1 MSDSPADL
9 VNELNAK
16 AWQSTRH
23 SLTRASRSPARLQDH
38 VCHRAAEKITELCR
52 GKDGVVPVRAVREAF
67 TRLLNLTYDQR
78 AYSWHEIQYALE
90 QIEKDATL

>member
-1 MSDSPADL
+1 MDSPADI
-9 VNELNAK
+9 VNELRAK
-16 AWQSTRH
+16 AIQSFRTR
-23 SLTRASRSPARLQDH
+23 SLAAMASGRGPEDH

-52 GKDGVVPVRAVREAF
+52 GKDGNVPVRAVREAF
-67 TRLLNLTYDQR
+67 TRLLNLHRDQR